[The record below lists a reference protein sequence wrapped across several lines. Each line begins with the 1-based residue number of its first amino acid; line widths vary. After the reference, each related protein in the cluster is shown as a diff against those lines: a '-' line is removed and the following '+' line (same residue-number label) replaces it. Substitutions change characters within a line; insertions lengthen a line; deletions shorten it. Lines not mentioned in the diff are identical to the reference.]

1 MRLYSGTI
9 TEVSVKKRI
18 SGGDFQISVE
28 DRAAINEV
36 LDAGRISE
44 WKKVS
49 EFEKLFAD
57 YINTKHCV
65 AVHSGT
71 SALIVGLSALIND
84 SRFSKV
90 KKGSVIFLRN

>member
-1 MRLYSGTI
+1 MKQDLGTVNEI
-9 TEVSVKKRI
+9 LVKKRI
-18 SGGDFQISVE
+18 SVGDFQINVE
-28 DRAAINEV
+28 ERVAINEV
-36 LDAGRISE
+36 LDTGRISE
-44 WKKVS
+44 WKKVK

-71 SALIVGLSALIND
+71 SALIVGLSALIYD

-90 KKGSVIFLRN
+90 KGVVR

>member
-1 MRLYSGTI
+1 MKLNSDTI

-18 SGGDFQISVE
+18 SVGDFQISTE
-28 DRAAINEV
+28 ERAVINEV

-44 WKKVS
+44 WKKVN

-65 AVHSGT
+65 AVLSGT
-71 SALIVGLSALIND
+71 SALIVGLSALIID
-84 SRFSKV
+84 SRFPKV
-90 KKGSVIFLRN
+90 

>member
-1 MRLYSGTI
+1 MTLNSDTI
-9 TEVSVKKRI
+9 KEVSVKKRI
-18 SGGDFQISVE
+18 SVGDFQISVE
-28 DRAAINEV
+28 ERTAINEV

-71 SALIVGLSALIND
+71 SALIVGLSALIYD
-84 SRFSKV
+84 SRFPKV
-90 KKGSVIFLRN
+90 KKVVR